1 MRMLNL
7 VLAEVLLAVPLAAQD
22 PAKEPAKEP
31 SAETPK
37 AAEAEPAKPQITPE
51 GEKLLEDIKRVYA
64 KYYELV
70 LAKIKADQSYK
81 ADEVWDAAVKEAKNA
96 TYKDSKEWTEA
107 VLKMKKADKVFSRL
121 MTEYVNKAAKEH
133 AEAVGKWVEESGGK

>member
-7 VLAEVLLAVPLAAQD
+7 ILAAALLAVPLSAQQ
-22 PAKEPAKEP
+22 PAKEPAAD
-31 SAETPK
+31 SPK

-51 GEKLLEDIKRVYA
+51 GEKLLEDVRRVYA

-121 MTEYVNKAAKEH
+121 MTEYVNKAAKDH
-133 AEAVGKWVEESGGK
+133 AEAVSKWVEEAGGK